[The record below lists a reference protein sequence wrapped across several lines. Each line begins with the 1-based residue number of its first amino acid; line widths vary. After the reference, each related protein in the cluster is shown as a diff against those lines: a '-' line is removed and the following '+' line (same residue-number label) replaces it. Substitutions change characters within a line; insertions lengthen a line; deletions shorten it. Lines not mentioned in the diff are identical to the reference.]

1 MLEVLYLVIFTLSLV
16 EFSQALISCNETNV
30 AKTKLCLMD
39 EKNPDI
45 LIYPDII
52 EVGNPLHIKAALTL
66 ISIAE
71 VCLPQNI

>member
-1 MLEVLYLVIFTLSLV
+1 MSEVISLVIFTLSLV

-30 AKTKLCLMD
+30 AKTQLCLMD
-39 EKNPDI
+39 KKNPGI

-52 EVGNPLHIKAALTL
+52 EVGNPLKITTALML
-66 ISIAE
+66 ISIVE